1 MQIYPIAVVYEM
13 ELTVCDNRLGRRQI
27 KQYSVAFAMSLRQRT
42 GIDAEQHSRL
52 SLSVHIIHGQFGI
65 FTANLTGQ
73 RTAEYELRIL
83 RSVNHPALQHHPGS
97 ILLHGKENRIEL
109 QRVHTQSVN
118 GGPSVDAPCRR
129 TPKAKG
135 EVIETYVF
143 CFQEIA
149 DRIGLPRRQLHARRG
164 QYLPQGGMVE
174 ASFLYLFRQNGYEL
188 VRLPQQLLQRAA
200 GTELQIHIAGIHP
213 QLNGIATRFRSQ
225 IERNGMFQRFGCDSQ
240 IIQVQFLYFHVQSAV
255 HIFTV
260 ETKVGFGLHLQQF
273 IIARQPY
280 RSYRRFQPR
289 IQVHTRQIP
298 AGILQFVQFGFHKSR
313 RLTGSHIHSP
323 AFGGNMRSK
332 CINRIFGQEMMKLQG
347 IYGEVCMIDLGRQ
360 VVSGIQIQTAFALL
374 HFEQGIALRPVEPE
388 TRYEIHTVGHNDRAV
403 GSDPG
408 KPGEEIKVL
417 RLHLKVKP
425 SATLQ
430 AIRKVPQLTAAAQ

>member
-1 MQIYPIAVVYEM
+1 
-13 ELTVCDNRLGRRQI
+13 
-27 KQYSVAFAMSLRQRT
+27 
-42 GIDAEQHSRL
+42 
-52 SLSVHIIHGQFGI
+52 
-65 FTANLTGQ
+65 
-73 RTAEYELRIL
+73 
-83 RSVNHPALQHHPGS
+83 
-97 ILLHGKENRIEL
+97 
-109 QRVHTQSVN
+109 
-118 GGPSVDAPCRR
+118 
-129 TPKAKG
+129 
-135 EVIETYVF
+135 
-143 CFQEIA
+143 
-149 DRIGLPRRQLHARRG
+149 
-164 QYLPQGGMVE
+164 
-174 ASFLYLFRQNGYEL
+174 
-188 VRLPQQLLQRAA
+188 
-200 GTELQIHIAGIHP
+200 
-213 QLNGIATRFRSQ
+213 
-225 IERNGMFQRFGCDSQ
+225 MFQRFGCDSQ

-280 RSYRRFQPR
+280 RSYRRFQLR

-388 TRYEIHTVGHNDRAV
+388 TRYEVHTVGHNDRAV

-417 RLHLKVKP
+417 RPHLKVKP

-430 AIRKVPQLTAAAQ
+430 TIRKVPQLTAAAQ